1 MLFDTHVHLNDSCYQ
16 NYKEIIDDAL
26 LNNVKKMVV
35 IGYDLES
42 SKMAVKIANEYPFI
56 YASIGIHPS
65 ESLKD
70 YKRDLIELEKLINDK
85 VVAIGEIGLDYH
97 YENINKD
104 NQKELFVL
112 QLKLAKK
119 YSLPITI
126 HSRDA
131 CNDTYLILKEYKDCY
146 KKGIMHCYSYSLEM
160 AKEFIKLGFIF
171 GIGGVVTYKNAKEL
185 KRIVENLELSKI
197 VLETDAPYLSPTPF
211 RGKTNIPSYIK
222 YVAKEVALL
231 KEESLSV
238 IEDITYKNACD
249 FFEVNYEN

>member
-1 MLFDTHVHLNDSCYQ
+1 MSNQFSRT
-16 NYKEIIDDAL
+16 EL
-26 LNNVKKMVV
+26 LLGKDGIEKIKK
-35 IGYDLES
+35 I
-42 SKMAVKIANEYPFI
+42 
-56 YASIGIHPS
+56 
-65 ESLKD
+65 
-70 YKRDLIELEKLINDK
+70 K
-85 VVAIGEIGLDYH
+85 VA
-97 YENINKD
+97 
-104 NQKELFVL
+104 
-112 QLKLAKK
+112 
-119 YSLPITI
+119 
-126 HSRDA
+126 
-131 CNDTYLILKEYKDCY
+131 
-146 KKGIMHCYSYSLEM
+146 
-160 AKEFIKLGFIF
+160 IF